1 MSDGSVGALNESQRP
16 LVLLGATTW
25 WPLSARLAMALL
37 RHGCRVSAVCP
48 PGHPLRFVSGVE
60 ALYPYRALDSLGA
73 LRAAILGSH
82 PDLIVPADD
91 GVVWQLHELHARHP
105 ELRSIIEQSLGPAET
120 YPIIRSRDA
129 LLQTAVELGIRV
141 PETRLVSSEA
151 DLDRW
156 PAGSPCVLK
165 LDGTWGGSGVAIVRS
180 RAEAGAAFHKL
191 SRPIG
196 AGVVWKRWL
205 VNHDPLAWWSR
216 GKRDKSSVSIQQFIP
231 GRPANAMIACWK
243 GELLGIVSVE
253 VLRSQGATGAATVVR
268 LIQNEDMQKA
278 ACLLAHKLHLNGFHG
293 LDFMIEEGSGLPY
306 LIELNPR
313 CTQLGHLRLPAQD
326 DLAGMIAAKVAGAKQ
341 ESQPVS
347 TETSELEDLVRGN
360 TIAFFPQAL
369 TWNPSS
375 PYLRSAYHD
384 VPWEEPA
391 LFRELLRG
399 SWPERQFLSRIYHH
413 FREAK
418 RSNEEKF

>member
-180 RAEAGAAFHKL
+180 RAEAGVAFHKL
-191 SRPIG
+191 SRTIG